1 MKNILKLIIPSL
13 VIISCGGGDSG
24 DSTPNA
30 APTVPSLVSP
40 TNQSLCIS
48 NALTFTW
55 NKSTDSQSDAITYQ
69 IQIATDNQFTQTVN
83 TSNTSNTSFTITLDK
98 GKAYYWRVKA
108 TDSKNASSEFSSVN
122 SLYTEATATS
132 NHLPFM
138 PQLVKPSLEASVA
151 TTVDLEW
158 SASDVDTSDVLTY
171 DVYWGTSASSL
182 TSSKTNLTTKT
193 AQLTGL
199 QSGTTYYWKVIVK
212 DNKGGE
218 TIGQIWNFKTN

>member
-1 MKNILKLIIPSL
+1 
-13 VIISCGGGDSG
+13 
-24 DSTPNA
+24 
-30 APTVPSLVSP
+30 
-40 TNQSLCIS
+40 
-48 NALTFTW
+48 
-55 NKSTDSQSDAITYQ
+55 
-69 IQIATDNQFTQTVN
+69 
-83 TSNTSNTSFTITLDK
+83 
-98 GKAYYWRVKA
+98 
-108 TDSKNASSEFSSVN
+108 
-122 SLYTEATATS
+122 
-132 NHLPFM
+132 M

-171 DVYWGTSASSL
+171 DIYWGTSASSL

-199 QSGTTYYWKVIVK
+199 QSGTTYYWKVVVK

>member
-1 MKNILKLIIPSL
+1 MKNILKFIIPSL

-24 DSTPNA
+24 DSTPNS

-48 NALTFTW
+48 NALTFNW
-55 NKSTDSQSDAITYQ
+55 NKSTDAQSDAITYQ

-83 TSNTSNTSFTITLDK
+83 TSNTTNTSFTITLDK

-171 DVYWGTSASSL
+171 DVYWGTSTSSL

-193 AQLTGL
+193 TQLTGL
-199 QSGTTYYWKVIVK
+199 QSGTSYYWKVVVK

>member
-24 DSTPNA
+24 DSTPNS

-48 NALTFTW
+48 NALTFNW
-55 NKSTDSQSDAITYQ
+55 NKSTDAQSDAITYQ

-83 TSNTSNTSFTITLDK
+83 TSNTTNTSFTITLDK

-171 DVYWGTSASSL
+171 DVYWGTSTSSL

-193 AQLTGL
+193 TQLTGL
-199 QSGTTYYWKVIVK
+199 QSGTSYYWKVVVK

>member
-1 MKNILKLIIPSL
+1 MKNILKFIIPSL

-24 DSTPNA
+24 DSTPNS

-55 NKSTDSQSDAITYQ
+55 NKSTDAQSDAITYQ

-83 TSNTSNTSFTITLDK
+83 TSNTTNTSFTITLDK

-132 NHLPFM
+132 NHLPFT

-171 DVYWGTSASSL
+171 DVYWGTSTSSL

-193 AQLTGL
+193 TQLTGL
-199 QSGTTYYWKVIVK
+199 QSGTSYYWKVVVK

>member
-1 MKNILKLIIPSL
+1 MKNILKFIIPSL

-48 NALTFTW
+48 NALTFNW

-98 GKAYYWRVKA
+98 GKAY
-108 TDSKNASSEFSSVN
+108 
-122 SLYTEATATS
+122 
-132 NHLPFM
+132 
-138 PQLVKPSLEASVA
+138 
-151 TTVDLEW
+151 
-158 SASDVDTSDVLTY
+158 
-171 DVYWGTSASSL
+171 
-182 TSSKTNLTTKT
+182 
-193 AQLTGL
+193 
-199 QSGTTYYWKVIVK
+199 
-212 DNKGGE
+212 
-218 TIGQIWNFKTN
+218 

>member
-1 MKNILKLIIPSL
+1 MKNILKIIIPSL

-40 TNQSLCIS
+40 TNQSLCIN
-48 NALTFTW
+48 NALTFNW
-55 NKSTDSQSDAITYQ
+55 NKSTDSQSDDITYQ
-69 IQIATDNQFTQTVN
+69 IQIATDNQFAQIVN

-158 SASDVDTSDVLTY
+158 SASEDRKSVV
-171 DVYWGTSASSL
+171 
-182 TSSKTNLTTKT
+182 
-193 AQLTGL
+193 
-199 QSGTTYYWKVIVK
+199 
-212 DNKGGE
+212 
-218 TIGQIWNFKTN
+218 